1 MDDTGILALAE
12 RYVQEEETPFFRQ
25 EVERLMAEKNMP
37 ELRDRFYRGLEFGTG
52 GMRGVCGGGLNRM
65 NTLVV
70 KRVTQ
75 ALALYLVK
83 TFPEKAGTGR
93 LSAVLTYDARHFSD
107 VFAGEAARVF
117 AANGIVCYLF
127 SGCRPTPELSFA
139 IRELCCDT
147 GIVVTASHNPPEYNG
162 YKAYWNNGGQII
174 EPHDAEIVRLADERK
189 PAQTMSMEAAL
200 AKKLIIPIDAE
211 IDGKFRRMVI
221 AELFRP
227 ELSRTRGREIKLVYT
242 PLHGVGA
249 MHVEAIFGE
258 MGVPFI
264 TVPEQREPDG
274 DFPTT
279 GASNPEEDSA
289 MAMALTLAEKEKAD
303 AAMATDG
310 DADRFRAAFP
320 EKNGATRRIMRLLS
334 GNQMGLL
341 FADYIMLSRN
351 ETGRMPANPAVI
363 RSIVTSPLV
372 DRIAND
378 YGVQVVECLTGHKWI
393 CAVQEEFAQTGSHG
407 FVFGYEE
414 SCSYTV
420 ENAIRDKDG
429 ISAAA
434 LCAEMVLYWKS
445 RGKTPL
451 ERLDELYRR
460 YGYMDDRA
468 VNKVFAGE
476 EGARTIAAIMSRL
489 RNGSL
494 TEIGGKKII
503 AVRDVEQGRMIYPGD
518 SSKNTATGLPKSNV
532 LQFFLEG
539 GGNFAGRPSGTEP
552 KIKFYINSIAE
563 TAEEAARISAAII
576 AEIQT
581 LL

>member
-12 RYVQEEETPFFRQ
+12 RYVQEEETPFFRR

-52 GMRGVCGGGLNRM
+52 GMRGVSGGGLNRM

-70 KRVTQ
+70 KRITQ
-75 ALALYLVK
+75 ALAAYLVK
-83 TFPEKAGTGR
+83 TFPEKAGAGR
-93 LSAVLTYDARHFSD
+93 LSAVITYDARHFSD
-107 VFAGEAARVF
+107 VFANEAARVF

-139 IRELCCDT
+139 IRELRCDT

-200 AKKLIIPIDAE
+200 AAKLVIPIDAE
-211 IDGKFRRMVI
+211 IDGKFRRMVM

-227 ELSRTRGREIKLVYT
+227 ELSRARGHEIKLAYT

-249 MHVEAIFGE
+249 MHVEPVFEE
-258 MGVPFI
+258 MDVPFI
-264 TVPEQREPDG
+264 SVPEQREPDG

-289 MAMALTLAEKEKAD
+289 MAMVLALAEKEQAD

-320 EKNGATRRIMRLLS
+320 EKNGVMRLLS
-334 GNQMGLL
+334 GNQTGLL

-351 ETGRMPANPAVI
+351 ETGRMPANPAII

-372 DRIAND
+372 DRVAKD
-378 YGVQVVECLTGHKWI
+378 YGVAVVECLTGHKWI
-393 CAVQEEFAQTGSHG
+393 CAVQEEFAQTGRYD

-429 ISAAA
+429 VSAAA

-468 VNKVFAGE
+468 VNKVFTGE

-503 AVRDVEQGRMIYPGD
+503 AVRDVEQGRVIYPGD

-552 KIKFYINSIAE
+552 KIKFYINGIAE
-563 TAEEAARISAAII
+563 TAEEAARISAAMA
-576 AEIQT
+576 AEIQI
-581 LL
+581 LLKE